1 MDRNW
6 ALTPFL
12 DGAKLLQRT
21 LFIAGEKDPVLE
33 FLDEEFDAVETYV
46 PNLWKKAVIPG
57 AGHWIQQERPAEVNR
72 LLIAFLKD
80 IEAGARAQ

>member
-57 AGHWIQQERPAEVNR
+57 AGHWILQERPAEVKPAAHR
-72 LLIAFLKD
+72 VL
-80 IEAGARAQ
+80 EGH